1 MRQVNQAAVVDNKRL
16 DAALTMAKEMQAMAP
31 HHRQRNNGAPSRR
44 PQATHIFP
52 EAEATPKI
60 DGRRSGKSKLK
71 LRPRL
76 TEAELV
82 VRGTSEFAITS

>member
-16 DAALTMAKEMQAMAP
+16 DAALTMAREMQEMAP

-44 PQATHIFP
+44 SQATRIFP
-52 EAEATPKI
+52 EPEATPKI

-71 LRPRL
+71 RRPRL